1 MLHHFDHLALY
12 YDRLLGRPK
21 FAVLRNL
28 LRLPISGLMMD
39 EGGGTARVS
48 YPLRTHVGRV
58 VIVDISLPMLKQA
71 KRKGRLW
78 TIKSK
83 AECLPFADESF
94 ERVLIVDA
102 FHHFAHQEHSLDE
115 MVRVLKKGGRI
126 VMEEPDVR
134 CWAVRVAALAEKLLL
149 MKSHFLP
156 PPSIVEIMGRHGLS
170 ARIAESDRL
179 RVWIVADKPFEEI

>member
-78 TIKSK
+78 TIKSQLTPYDLTK
-83 AECLPFADESF
+83 
-94 ERVLIVDA
+94 
-102 FHHFAHQEHSLDE
+102 
-115 MVRVLKKGGRI
+115 GRI
-126 VMEEPDVR
+126 VFR
-134 CWAVRVAALAEKLLL
+134 
-149 MKSHFLP
+149 
-156 PPSIVEIMGRHGLS
+156 GR
-170 ARIAESDRL
+170 
-179 RVWIVADKPFEEI
+179 